1 MARKAGLRLSR
12 RVGERVVIGI
22 GEGDTVDVTVEEIR
36 GSRVALRFSAPDDIT
51 IHRSEL
57 LEEAS

>member
-1 MARKAGLRLSR
+1 MPRKSGLRLSR

-22 GEGDTVDVTVEEIR
+22 GEGDTIDVTVEEIR
-36 GSRVALRFSAPDDIT
+36 GSRVALRFNAPDDIT

-57 LEEAS
+57 LEAS